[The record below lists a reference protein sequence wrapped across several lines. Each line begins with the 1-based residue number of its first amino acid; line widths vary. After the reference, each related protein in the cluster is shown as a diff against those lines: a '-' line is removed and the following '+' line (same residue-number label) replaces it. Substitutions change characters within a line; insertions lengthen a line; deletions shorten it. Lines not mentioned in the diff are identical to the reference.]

1 MFNDIKGVVT
11 YRHFSAKGKKWS
23 IKHFK
28 VECEILSFKTGNNQ
42 LRLNSP
48 TSST

>member
-1 MFNDIKGVVT
+1 MVNNKKDINT
-11 YRHFSAKGKKWS
+11 YRHLSAKGKKWS
-23 IKHFK
+23 IKHFR